1 MTKDQKKFYD
11 ENGYVIL
18 EKIFTDNEADT
29 FNRFIRRH
37 ANINFAALINPDRY
51 DSLLEQDERPKSDIT
66 LKEIEETSK
75 MARSI
80 MTDKRMSNLLDFF
93 HERKAV
99 GLSSQFIFKEAYSD
113 YCSQA
118 WKPHQDN
125 FYPKSKNAAY
135 ITLNWFLKDADR
147 ENGTI
152 YCYPGSQKLGLLPA
166 ENNIS
171 FREKIGDNPGSEC
184 KIPEEFLDKKTD
196 IIIPGN
202 SIVVLNGN
210 CIHGSYPNNSNRSRP
225 WFSSCYITEG
235 EKFVVGNSSKR
246 EVIDLATGNT

>member
-1 MTKDQKKFYD
+1 MTEEQKKFYD
-11 ENGYVIL
+11 ENGYIIL
-18 EKIFTDNEADT
+18 EKIFTDSEADT
-29 FNRFIRRH
+29 FNSFVRRH
-37 ANINFAALINPDRY
+37 ANLDFAAIINPDRY
-51 DSLLEQDERPKSDIT
+51 ESLLEQDERPKSDIT
-66 LKEIEETSK
+66 LKEIEETSS

-80 MTDKRMSNLLDFF
+80 MTDRRMSELLNFF
-93 HERKAV
+93 HEKKAV
-99 GLSSQFIFKEAYSD
+99 ALSSQFIFKEAYSA
-113 YCSQA
+113 YCRQA

-125 FYPKSKNAAY
+125 FYPKSKNSAY

-152 YCYPGSQKLGLLPA
+152 FCYPGSHKLGLLPA
-166 ENNIS
+166 ENNVS

-235 EKFVVGNSSKR
+235 EEFIVGSSSKR
-246 EVIDLATGNT
+246 VEISLN